1 MKSQPTAIEEVITHR
16 VNVSIEPEIEHE
28 YCVIEHKVAEHDEKN
43 NVEPEKITNIVEDQP
58 VVESNI
64 NFNPQNTSVEK
75 ELQHTSI
82 KKSIIVAAK
91 PIDEVISK
99 TVNVLSVPQL
109 EKEQKILLKQSEFH
123 TNTSSTTAFD
133 KKPPSHSESK
143 FQNIAF
149 SRIFFLNRAFSRII
163 FKKRD
168 K

>member
-28 YCVIEHKVAEHDEKN
+28 YCVIEHKVAEDDEKI

-64 NFNPQNTSVEK
+64 NFNPQNISVEK

-133 KKPPSHSESK
+133 KKSPPSHSESK

-149 SRIFFLNRAFSRII
+149 SRIFF
-163 FKKRD
+163 
-168 K
+168 

>member
-28 YCVIEHKVAEHDEKN
+28 YCVIEHKVADEDEKI
-43 NVEPEKITNIVEDQP
+43 NVEPEKIKNIVLIPKIEDQP
-58 VVESNI
+58 VIESSI
-64 NFNPQNTSVEK
+64 NFNPQNISVEK

-133 KKPPSHSESK
+133 KKAPPSHSESK

-149 SRIFFLNRAFSRII
+149 SRIIL
-163 FKKRD
+163 KKT
-168 K
+168 

>member
-28 YCVIEHKVAEHDEKN
+28 YCVIEHKVAEDDEKI

-64 NFNPQNTSVEK
+64 NFNPQNISVEK
-75 ELQHTSI
+75 ELQHSSI

-123 TNTSSTTAFD
+123 TNTSSTSTAFD
-133 KKPPSHSESK
+133 KESPSHSESK

-149 SRIFFLNRAFSRII
+149 SRIFF
-163 FKKRD
+163 
-168 K
+168 

>member
-28 YCVIEHKVAEHDEKN
+28 YCVIEHKVAVEKI
-43 NVEPEKITNIVEDQP
+43 NVEPEKITNTVEEQP

-64 NFNPQNTSVEK
+64 NFNPKNISVEK

-123 TNTSSTTAFD
+123 TNTSSTSTAFD
-133 KKPPSHSESK
+133 KKSPPSHSESK

-149 SRIFFLNRAFSRII
+149 SQIFFF
-163 FKKRD
+163 
-168 K
+168 